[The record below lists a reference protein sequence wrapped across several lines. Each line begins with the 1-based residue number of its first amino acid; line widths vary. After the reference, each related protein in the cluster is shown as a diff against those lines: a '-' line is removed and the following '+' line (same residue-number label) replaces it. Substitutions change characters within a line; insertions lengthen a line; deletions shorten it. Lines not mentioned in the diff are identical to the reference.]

1 MRPPAYQALVEKS
14 RAACVAAVETYNRAS
29 APYREENFAILMI
42 NAWELLLKARV
53 IKENGGKVSSVYA
66 REHIKRRNGKYG
78 KRTKVRLTRYG
89 SPHTI
94 GVVEARNLVAGYKT
108 DKLEP
113 VAAANITALLDIR
126 DHATHF
132 IAGNAMLRKK
142 LTELSLAAVKNYVL
156 ASQKWFKVSYADL
169 NLAAIPISFGLDQKQ
184 VEAVAKAPPA
194 EVTRF
199 LAHIKTEEE
208 KLTGTVSEYSYSVV
222 VNFDIIKKAMDGSV
236 AVKLAGPGEKAEIV
250 VSIDDDKLPPG
261 FAWSFDQLVKV
272 MRKRYSDFVQN
283 DAFYKAKKKLEANK
297 SLCHVRQL
305 VPGKK
310 KGIATRF
317 YNPNII
323 SELDKIY
330 TVKAAPPPAQPS
342 APPPPHR

>member
-1 MRPPAYQALVEKS
+1 M
-14 RAACVAAVETYNRAS
+14 
-29 APYREENFAILMI
+29 
-42 NAWELLLKARV
+42 
-53 IKENGGKVSSVYA
+53 
-66 REHIKRRNGKYG
+66 
-78 KRTKVRLTRYG
+78 
-89 SPHTI
+89 
-94 GVVEARNLVAGYKT
+94 
-108 DKLEP
+108 
-113 VAAANITALLDIR
+113 
-126 DHATHF
+126 
-132 IAGNAMLRKK
+132 
-142 LTELSLAAVKNYVL
+142 AAVKNYVL

-208 KLTGTVSEYSYSVV
+208 KLTGTVSQYSYSVV

-261 FAWSFDQLVKV
+261 FAWRLTTVKV

-310 KGIATRF
+310 RALPLNSIQPEHHLRTR
-317 YNPNII
+317 
-323 SELDKIY
+323 
-330 TVKAAPPPAQPS
+330 
-342 APPPPHR
+342 